1 MSRKAHIDLSG
12 ELPDFPESSA
22 PKSGEPEW
30 RVKPVPPRLQ
40 RRHVDIGDLAPCDTE
55 RFIKALRTPAQGI
68 QVGPK
73 IYFFILKIKVRM
85 NAYTQSLMITFFP
98 KTFIRFSWV

>member
-12 ELPDFPESSA
+12 ELPDFLESSA
-22 PKSGEPEW
+22 HIRRDPDW

-55 RFIKALRTPAQGI
+55 RFIKALQTSAEGI
-68 QVGPK
+68 QVAT
-73 IYFFILKIKVRM
+73 ILDFCIDLLSDDDDCSI
-85 NAYTQSLMITFFP
+85 NISHDTLS
-98 KTFIRFSWV
+98 

>member
-1 MSRKAHIDLSG
+1 MIPLHPTQILRLRVSRKAHMELSG

-22 PKSGEPEW
+22 RVSGDPDW

-55 RFIKALRTPAQGI
+55 RFIKALQTPAQGL
-68 QVGPK
+68 QAGTK
-73 IYFFILKIKVRM
+73 IPFFI
-85 NAYTQSLMITFFP
+85 P
-98 KTFIRFSWV
+98 D

>member
-12 ELPDFPESSA
+12 ELPDFLESSA
-22 PKSGEPEW
+22 HIRSDPDW

-55 RFIKALRTPAQGI
+55 RFIKALQTPAEGI
-68 QVGPK
+68 QVAT
-73 IYFFILKIKVRM
+73 ILDYCID
-85 NAYTQSLMITFFP
+85 SLSDDDDDDCPLNI
-98 KTFIRFSWV
+98 